1 MGVGLNF
8 SMPAPSLFNG
18 SSHPCTLPRSLLLKK
33 LSLLRTER
41 IRVFFAVLLL
51 SMVSSQTCSP
61 YIFWPSLRSKRL
73 CWRNTYAPESP
84 LAIPIFQLV
93 KSLWK
98 NWKLVSTASVWLPTW
113 KVFTATTAWGVDWQS
128 TSHLRL
134 YMQAEREH
142 APLSPANTTCP
153 QGWSAVSSIQSR
165 LGVSYENTISDDLHT
180 EFHSD
185 LTEPIPLNFPL
196 SNI

>member
-61 YIFWPSLRSKRL
+61 YIFSDRRFVQSDCADVIPTLQNLRLPYRYFS
-73 CWRNTYAPESP
+73 WEN
-84 LAIPIFQLV
+84 
-93 KSLWK
+93 LWK

-113 KVFTATTAWGVDWQS
+113 KVFTATTAWGVDGQS